1 MNNHGTKKNHG
12 LKKVV
17 IIGGGTGQSR
27 MLQALKDDIDNL
39 SAVVV
44 MADDGGSTGRLRK
57 YQNAPAVGD
66 LRNCL
71 TALGDSQNTWT
82 KIFPYRFGNARFV
95 DEPKDIEGHTVGNI
109 ILVAFIDMLGGL
121 RPAIA
126 AVSKELG
133 IRPTHGV
140 YPSTFENVIL
150 KVKLNNGDILV
161 GQYNMAYNVPRAKK
175 FRINKLWLDREPFVE
190 VPIKANPDAVNKI
203 LAADVILIGP
213 GALHGSIL
221 ANLVIPDIK
230 QAVLKSKAKK
240 IYIAN
245 TAIKLAE
252 TRGFTLE
259 DHVASLIAHTAKNF
273 VDLILVNNKIIA
285 HDKPIVQL
293 KTSKKTIAGIP
304 VVQAD
309 LIDEKDVFVHDP
321 KKLRHVLVDFIAKI
335 D

>member
-1 MNNHGTKKNHG
+1 MNK
-12 LKKVV
+12 LSQKKVV

-27 MLQALKDDIDNL
+27 MLRALKDDIENL
-39 SAVVV
+39 SAIVV

-71 TALGDSQNTWT
+71 TALSQPDNVWA

-95 DEPKDIEGHTVGNI
+95 DEPKDIEGHTAGNI
-109 ILVAFIDMLGGL
+109 ILVALIDVLGGL

-126 AVSKELG
+126 AMSKNLG

-150 KVKLNNGDILV
+150 KVKLTNGDVLI
-161 GQYNMAYNVPRAKK
+161 GQYNMAYNVSRSKK
-175 FRINKLWLDREPFVE
+175 FRIKELWLDREPISTK
-190 VPIKANPDAVNKI
+190 PIKANPDAVKKI
-203 LAADVILIGP
+203 LDADVILIGP

-240 IYIAN
+240 IYVAN
-245 TAIKLAE
+245 TAVKLAE
-252 TRGFTLE
+252 TRGFNLK
-259 DHVASLIAHTAKNF
+259 DHVESLINHTDSHI
-273 VDLILVNNKIIA
+273 VDCMLVNNKILVHEKA
-285 HDKPIVQL
+285 VAQL
-293 KTSKKTIAGIP
+293 TTSEKTILGIP
-304 VVQAD
+304 VIQAN
-309 LIDEKDVFVHDP
+309 LVDEKDIFVHDP
-321 KKLRHVLVDFIAKI
+321 AKLRAALLDLIGKK
-335 D
+335 